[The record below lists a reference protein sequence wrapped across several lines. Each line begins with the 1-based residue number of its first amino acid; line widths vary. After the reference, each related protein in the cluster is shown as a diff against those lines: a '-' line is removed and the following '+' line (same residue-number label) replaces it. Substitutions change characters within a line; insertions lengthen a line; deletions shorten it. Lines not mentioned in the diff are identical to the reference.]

1 MTPKKLDRF
10 AAVSGPPRPLLI
22 VLSGLSGA
30 GKDTLLEKLRHS
42 GLPFYFSVSA
52 TTRAPRPGEKEGY
65 DYHFVSKKTF
75 QEMINSGKLLE
86 WATVYGNYYG
96 RPKEPIRQALE
107 QGQDVIVRI
116 DVQGAATYKK
126 LLPQA
131 VLVFLC
137 TLSLAEL
144 EKRLRKRRT
153 ESEADLALRLKTA
166 EKEMEQIDLFDYV
179 IVNRENEIEKTVEDV
194 KAIITAEKCRVSR
207 PEITF

>member
-42 GLPFYFSVSA
+42 GVPFYFSVSA

-65 DYHFVSKKTF
+65 DYHFVTREAFQKMIKTN
-75 QEMINSGKLLE
+75 ELLE
-86 WATVYGNYYG
+86 WANVYGNFYG
-96 RPKEPIRQALE
+96 RPKEPIRQALLE
-107 QGQDVIVRI
+107 GKDVIVRI

-137 TLSLAEL
+137 TLSLEEL

-153 ESEADLALRLKTA
+153 ESAADLELRLKTA
-166 EKEMEQIDLFDYV
+166 EQEMEQIDLFDYV
-179 IVNRENEIEKTVEDV
+179 IVNRENEIEKTVADV

-207 PEITF
+207 PEIKL